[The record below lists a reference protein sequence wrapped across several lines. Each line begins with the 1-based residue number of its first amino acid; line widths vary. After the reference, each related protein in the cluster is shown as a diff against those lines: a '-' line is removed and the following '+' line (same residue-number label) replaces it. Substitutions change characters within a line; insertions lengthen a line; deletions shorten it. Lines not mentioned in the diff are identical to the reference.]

1 MRYTTTEALYALYQQ
16 HQAVSTDTR
25 QLPKGSLFFA
35 LKGERFDGNR
45 YAIQALDSGASYA
58 VIDDPAAQTD
68 ARCLLV
74 PDVLKALQA
83 LARHHRQQFH
93 IPVLGIGGSNGKT
106 TTKELIAVALSAH
119 YPCHYTKGN
128 LNNHIG
134 VPLTL
139 LSMPSGTEIAVIE
152 MGANHPGD
160 ISELCEIALPT
171 HGLITNIGKE
181 HLEGFGNL
189 EGVKQAEGELYRF
202 LAKHDGCILLNA
214 SEKYLRT
221 MARANRRQ
229 IRYQGTTEQPEPGS
243 KPIEVQLL
251 RETPRVDLAF
261 WSEDGRLVPIQ
272 SHLFGRHNFQ
282 NLMTAVVTGQYFK
295 VPALKI
301 KTALEA
307 YQPANN
313 RSQLLQKD
321 RTTII
326 LDAYN
331 ANPSS
336 VAAALQSLKTMEAPR
351 KIAILGDMLELG
363 ADSLK
368 EHLAM
373 LRLATRSGLT
383 QIVLVGAEFGQCD
396 YKRYKA
402 IHFPDAAAAKI
413 WYDAQDLNDALVLI
427 KGSRGIRLEQVL
439 TTVNG

>member
-1 MRYTTTEALYALYQQ
+1 MQYKYTTTEALYALYQQ
-16 HQAVSTDTR
+16 HPIVSTDTR

-45 YAIQALDSGASYA
+45 YATQALDDGAAYA
-58 VIDDPAAQTD
+58 IIDDPAAQTD

-83 LARHHRQQFH
+83 LACHHRQQFH
-93 IPVLGIGGSNGKT
+93 IPILAIGGSNGKT
-106 TTKELIAVALSAH
+106 TTKELIAAVLSAH

-139 LSMPSGTEIAVIE
+139 LSMPTNTEIAVIE

-160 ISELCEIALPT
+160 ISELCGIALPT

-181 HLEGFGNL
+181 HLEGFGSL
-189 EGVKQAEGELYRF
+189 EGVKRAEGELYRF
-202 LAKHDGCILLNA
+202 LAMHDGCILLNT

-221 MARANRRQ
+221 MARSNRLQ
-229 IRYQGTTEQPEPGS
+229 IRYQGTTEQPQPGS
-243 KPIEVQLL
+243 KPVTVQLL
-251 RETPRVDLAF
+251 RETPRVELAF
-261 WSEDGRLVPIQ
+261 WSEDGRLVPVQ

-301 KTALEA
+301 KAALEA

-313 RSQLLQKD
+313 RSQLIQKD

-336 VAAALQSLKTMEAPR
+336 VTAALQTLKTMEAPR

-368 EHLAM
+368 EHLAI
-373 LRLATRSGLT
+373 LRLAARSGLT
-383 QIVLVGAEFGQCD
+383 QIVLVGHEFGQCD
-396 YKRYKA
+396 YPRYKA
-402 IHFPDAAAAKI
+402 IHFPDAAAAKV
-413 WYDAQDLNDALVLI
+413 WYDAQDLKDTLVLV
-427 KGSRGIRLEQVL
+427 KGSRGIRLEQIA
-439 TTVNG
+439 NC